1 MNFQKIVFTIVIS
14 HLSFFMYSQKGL
26 HANGKAID
34 NNRCVEIKLTTE
46 NLETSKE
53 VQSDITDATV
63 TDDCLELRIQYGGCG
78 GNIEFVTDGKIV
90 SSPKAKMN
98 FKLNWLELPTCKETQ
113 EILVTFDLSSYKKI
127 IQENKAV
134 ISILGTD
141 IQLKYK
147 N

>member
-1 MNFQKIVFTIVIS
+1 MNFGKTVFTIVIL
-14 HLSFFMYSQKGL
+14 HLSFFMCSQKEL
-26 HANGKAID
+26 HVNGKKID
-34 NNRCVEIKLTTE
+34 NNRCVEIRLTNE

-53 VQSDITDATV
+53 VQSDIIDATI
-63 TDDCLELRIQYGGCG
+63 TDDCIELRIQYGGCG
-78 GNIEFVTDGKIV
+78 GNIEFVTDAKIV
-90 SSPKAKMN
+90 NSPKAKMN
-98 FKLNWLELPTCKETQ
+98 FKLNWVEPSTCKETK
-113 EILVTFDLSSYKKI
+113 EILVTFDLSLFKRI